1 MSEKQDQNIR
11 SGVAEVLHPS
21 ETVVSYLF
29 ASARGHQQAMTGGI
43 GGAVGAGR
51 SGSAVKG
58 AEAAGIT
65 LASPMALVLTEARL
79 ITVQVGIAGKV
90 KRVLDR
96 FTLAE
101 VGLMTIKRLGLG
113 GAVTLELRD
122 VEVRLEARVGASR
135 AFAED
140 LARARSEA

>member
-1 MSEKQDQNIR
+1 
-11 SGVAEVLHPS
+11 VAEALHPS

-29 ASARGHQQAMTGGI
+29 ASARGHQQAMVGGI
-43 GGAVGAGR
+43 AGAVGGGR

-58 AEAAGIT
+58 AAAAGIT

-79 ITVQVGIAGKV
+79 ITVQVGNAGVV

-96 FTLAE
+96 FALAE
-101 VGLMTIKRLGLG
+101 VGMMTTKRLGPG
-113 GAVTLELRD
+113 GAVTLELRG
-122 VEVRLEARVGASR
+122 VEVKLEARVGASR

-140 LARARSEA
+140 LARARAEA